1 MLDIFSDYT
10 LRIVA
15 LGAMAL
21 GAVSG
26 ALGAF
31 AVLRRQALLGDA
43 ISHAALPG
51 IVLAF
56 LLTGTKATLPL
67 LVGAALAGWLGT
79 LLVLA
84 IVRQTRVSED
94 SALGIVLS
102 VFFGTGLLLLT
113 HVQRMED
120 ASQAGLTTFLFG
132 QAATLLERDVIAIA
146 TVGGL
151 AILALLAGWK
161 EFKLLSFDSA
171 FAATLGYR
179 VRLLDIALVSLLV
192 IAIAIGLQTVGV
204 VLMSALVVAPGAAAR
219 QWTNS
224 LGSMVLISAL
234 FGALSGLVGAVV
246 SAATPG
252 LPTGPS
258 IVLVATAVVVLSIA
272 LAPERG
278 VVWQAAS
285 YARNRRQLRTDTVLS
300 DLYALSVQHA
310 GERHGHDARS
320 IEALGPTRGAVT
332 PALRKLAERGMAE
345 QVSGGGW
352 TITARGRE
360 SAEAVLRQRRQTDPD
375 GLDPITG
382 GD

>member
-1 MLDIFSDYT
+1 MPDIFTDYT
-10 LRIVA
+10 LRVVA

-56 LLTGTKATLPL
+56 MLTGTKATLPL

-79 LLVLA
+79 LFVLT
-84 IVRQTRVSED
+84 IVRQTRVPED

-113 HVQRMED
+113 HVQHMED

-132 QAATLLERDVIAIA
+132 QAATLLERDVIAI
-146 TVGGL
+146 TVAGGI
-151 AILALLAGWK
+151 AILLLLAGWK
-161 EFKLLSFDSA
+161 EFKLLSFDPI
-171 FAATLGYR
+171 FAASLGYH

-224 LGSMVLISAL
+224 LGAMVLLSAV
-234 FGALSGLVGAVV
+234 FGALSGLVGAIV
-246 SAATPG
+246 SAVTPG
-252 LPTGPS
+252 IPTGPS
-258 IVLVATAVVVLSIA
+258 IVLVATGVVVVSIA
-272 LAPERG
+272 LAPGRG
-278 VVWQAAS
+278 LVWQAARH
-285 YARNRRQLRTDTVLS
+285 ARNRRQLRTETVLT
-300 DLYALSVQHA
+300 DLYALGIQHA
-310 GERHGHDARS
+310 GQLHGHDARS
-320 IEALGPTRGAVT
+320 IEALGPTRGAVGT
-332 PALRKLAERGMAE
+332 ALQQLAARGLAEQLPA
-345 QVSGGGW
+345 GGW
-352 TITARGRE
+352 TLTDGGRAAAK
-360 SAEAVLRQRRQTDPD
+360 SVLRHRRHTDPD
-375 GLDPITG
+375 GLDPVTG